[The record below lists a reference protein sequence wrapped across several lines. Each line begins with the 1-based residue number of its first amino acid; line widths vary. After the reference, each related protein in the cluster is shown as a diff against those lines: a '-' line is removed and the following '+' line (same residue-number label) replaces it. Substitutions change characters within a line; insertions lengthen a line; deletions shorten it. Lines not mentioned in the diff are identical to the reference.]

1 MGHPVHIYINTL
13 YTHWKGLNVSMFCI
27 YIIYLVYT
35 LEGFKCINVLY
46 IYIYTL
52 YTHWKGLNVSMFC
65 IYIYLVYTLEGFKC
79 INVLYRCR
87 ISHPLYR
94 LPCSHHPD
102 IFHGYYCIQE
112 QIKPF
117 FMMRSSKPNKLYFW
131 FMFETLVLNWEN
143 YFI

>member
-46 IYIYTL
+46 IYIIYLIYTLEWFKCINVLYINYTL
-52 YTHWKGLNVSMFC
+52 YTHWNGLNVSMLC
-65 IYIYLVYTLEGFKC
+65 VYIYLVYTLEGFKC

-112 QIKPF
+112 
-117 FMMRSSKPNKLYFW
+117 
-131 FMFETLVLNWEN
+131 
-143 YFI
+143 